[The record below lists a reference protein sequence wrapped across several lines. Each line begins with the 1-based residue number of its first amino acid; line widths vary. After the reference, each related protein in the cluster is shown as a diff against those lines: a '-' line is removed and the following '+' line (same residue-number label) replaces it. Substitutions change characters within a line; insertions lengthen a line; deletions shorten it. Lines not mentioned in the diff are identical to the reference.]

1 CHTDSRLDIKGREV
15 YTGIDMSRRD
25 DLTAVGMVYALDDD
39 KRYVD
44 THVFVGHKGGI
55 HAKSER
61 DEMGYQKLVDTDMAT
76 LRDTTSG
83 IINDQQVFDW
93 IINYIEEN
101 QLDVQGIM
109 YDPWSISNLL
119 VRFED
124 YNYPLIE
131 VRQNYM
137 NLSEPLK
144 DFKLNVFE
152 KNIVHN

>member
-1 CHTDSRLDIKGREV
+1 KLVETDMETLTDS
-15 YTGIDMSRRD
+15 
-25 DLTAVGMVYALDDD
+25 
-39 KRYVD
+39 
-44 THVFVGHKGGI
+44 
-55 HAKSER
+55 
-61 DEMGYQKLVDTDMAT
+61 
-76 LRDTTSG
+76 TSG
-83 IINDQQVFDW
+83 IINVQLVFDW

-131 VRQNYM
+131 VKQNYM

-152 KNIVHN
+152 KKIVHNSNPNLDMSIN

>member
-1 CHTDSRLDIKGREV
+1 
-15 YTGIDMSRRD
+15 
-25 DLTAVGMVYALDDD
+25 
-39 KRYVD
+39 
-44 THVFVGHKGGI
+44 
-55 HAKSER
+55 
-61 DEMGYQKLVDTDMAT
+61 
-76 LRDTTSG
+76 
-83 IINDQQVFDW
+83 
-93 IINYIEEN
+93 
-101 QLDVQGIM
+101 

-152 KNIVHN
+152 KNIVHNSNPNLDMAINNAIVKLDNNGNIILNKNKNRDKIYTSISMNNRYAQTMYNEGKNNIENYSIMEDFEF